1 MRLWPLFV
9 FWCLWF
15 LNYCSRTILSPLLP
29 VIEDSLSLSH
39 GRAGGLVSSL
49 SIGYGISLFFAGR
62 LASSWGHKRTV
73 VFGFVAAGVALS
85 LLQWADTYFA
95 LSVIFLLMGL
105 TLGNYIPSILP
116 ILTEMVDQKHWGR
129 AIALHDSGASFAM
142 FAAPLLA
149 ALGLHFLSWK
159 GLYLILGLA
168 CFLLPICFWRIAS
181 EPRQHAARE
190 TARYADVFRRKIVW
204 VMGLLWI
211 ASNMFCNSIFAILPL
226 FLVKE
231 RGVAFDTA
239 NTLIGISRCGGIFV
253 TILFGFLA
261 DRFGIRRILTL
272 SIFATGLSTIAM
284 ALVHSI
290 PFLLGILVFQA
301 VVSLAFFPLA
311 LAAVSKLTSP
321 AERST
326 VTGVVLSIGVVF
338 GSGVSP
344 FLLGVIADHL
354 SFQVGILGVGVVTT
368 VSCLLVRLLR
378 EA

>member
-1 MRLWPLFV
+1 MKLRPLFI

-15 LNYCSRTILSPLLP
+15 LNYCSRTMLSPLLP

-39 GRAGGLVSSL
+39 GRAGGLISSL
-49 SIGYGISLFFAGR
+49 SIGYGVSLFFAGR
-62 LASSWGHKRTV
+62 LASAWGYKRTV
-73 VFGFVAAGVALS
+73 VFGFVAAGAALS
-85 LLQWADTYFA
+85 ILQWADTYFA
-95 LSVIFLLMGL
+95 LAVIFLLMGL

-116 ILTEMVDQKHWGR
+116 ILTEMVDRKNWGR

-159 GLYLILGLA
+159 GLYLVLGMA
-168 CFLLPICFWRIAS
+168 CFLLPIFFWRIAA
-181 EPRQHAARE
+181 EPRQHAAQE
-190 TARYADVFRRKIVW
+190 TARYADVFRNKIVW

-290 PFLLGILVFQA
+290 PFLLVILVFQA
-301 VVSLAFFPLA
+301 IVSLAFFPLA
-311 LAAVSKLTSP
+311 LAALSKLTSP

-378 EA
+378 ET

>member
-1 MRLWPLFV
+1 MRLWPLFI

-15 LNYCSRTILSPLLP
+15 LNYCSRTMLSPLLP
-29 VIEDSLSLSH
+29 VIEDNLSLSH

-62 LASSWGHKRTV
+62 LSSAWGCKRTV
-73 VFGFVAAGVALS
+73 VFGFVAAGAALS
-85 LLQWADTYFA
+85 ILQWADTYFA

-105 TLGNYIPSILP
+105 ALGNYIPSILP
-116 ILTEMVDQKHWGR
+116 ILTEMVDRKHWGR

-159 GLYLILGLA
+159 GVYLVLGLA
-168 CFLLPICFWRIAS
+168 CFLLPICFWRMAS
-181 EPRQHAARE
+181 EPRQHPSQE

-231 RGVAFDTA
+231 RGVAFDYA

-272 SIFATGLSTIAM
+272 SIFATGLSTVAI
-284 ALVHSI
+284 ALVHPI

-338 GSGVSP
+338 GSGISP

-354 SFQVGILGVGVVTT
+354 NFQVGILGVGVVTT

-378 EA
+378 ET

>member
-1 MRLWPLFV
+1 MRLWPLFT

-15 LNYCSRTILSPLLP
+15 LNYCSRTMLSPLLP

-62 LASSWGHKRTV
+62 LASSWGYKRTV
-73 VFGFVAAGVALS
+73 VFGFVSAGVALC

-149 ALGLHFLSWK
+149 TLGLHFLSWK
-159 GLYLILGLA
+159 GVYLVLGMA
-168 CFLLPICFWRIAS
+168 CFLLPIYFWRMAS

-231 RGVAFDTA
+231 RGVAFDYA

-272 SIFATGLSTIAM
+272 SIFATGLSTVAI

-338 GSGVSP
+338 GSGISP

-378 EA
+378 ET

>member
-1 MRLWPLFV
+1 
-9 FWCLWF
+9 
-15 LNYCSRTILSPLLP
+15 
-29 VIEDSLSLSH
+29 
-39 GRAGGLVSSL
+39 
-49 SIGYGISLFFAGR
+49 
-62 LASSWGHKRTV
+62 V
-73 VFGFVAAGVALS
+73 VFGFVSAGVALC

-159 GLYLILGLA
+159 GVYLVLGMA
-168 CFLLPICFWRIAS
+168 CFLLPIYFWRMAS

-190 TARYADVFRRKIVW
+190 TARYADVFRKKIVW

-231 RGVAFDTA
+231 RGVAFDYA

-272 SIFATGLSTIAM
+272 SIFATGLSTVAI

-290 PFLLGILVFQA
+290 PFLLVILVFQA
-301 VVSLAFFPLA
+301 TVSLAFFPLA

-378 EA
+378 ET

>member
-1 MRLWPLFV
+1 MKLWPLFI

-15 LNYCSRTILSPLLP
+15 LNYCSRTMLSPLLP

-39 GRAGGLVSSL
+39 GRAGGLISSL

-62 LASSWGHKRTV
+62 LASAWGYKRTV
-73 VFGFVAAGVALS
+73 VFGFVAAGAALF

-95 LSVIFLLMGL
+95 LTVIFLLMGL

-116 ILTEMVDQKHWGR
+116 IITEMVDRKHWGR

-159 GLYLILGLA
+159 GLYLMLGMA
-168 CFLLPICFWRIAS
+168 CFLLPIYFWRIAV
-181 EPRQHAARE
+181 EPRQHTTQE
-190 TARYADVFRRKIVW
+190 MARYADVFRNKIVW
-204 VMGLLWI
+204 IMGLLWI
-211 ASNMFCNSIFAILPL
+211 VSNMFCNSIFAILPL
-226 FLVKE
+226 YLVKE
-231 RGVAFDTA
+231 RGIDFDYA
-239 NTLIGISRCGGIFV
+239 NTLIGISRCGGVFA

-261 DRFGIRRILTL
+261 DRFGTRRILTM

-284 ALVHSI
+284 ALVHSL
-290 PFLLGILVFQA
+290 PFLLVILVFQA
-301 VVSLAFFPLA
+301 IVSLAFFPLA
-311 LAAVSKLTSP
+311 LAAISKLTSP
-321 AERST
+321 AERSK

-368 VSCLLVRLLR
+368 FSCLLVRLLR